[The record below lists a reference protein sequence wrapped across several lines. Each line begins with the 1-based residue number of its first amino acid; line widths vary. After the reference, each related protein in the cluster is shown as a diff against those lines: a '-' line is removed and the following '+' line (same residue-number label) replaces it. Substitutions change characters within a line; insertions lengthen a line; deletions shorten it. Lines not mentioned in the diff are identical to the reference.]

1 MKEIQFFCV
10 LKSSLM
16 FCFNIPLPLYWEDC
30 FNMFS
35 QIKISCSWAYPLML
49 RTHFPLHVSNLVSNN
64 SLLTFRVRAADPV
77 ADLGLGFQWDVSQQQ
92 WPCYAFYFFHEIY
105 HLSSF
110 SSILS
115 PFRDMKPQS
124 GRKSGRDVKFSLQ
137 FFFFFFF
144 NVLWLHSLW
153 QAGLTFNKQLLSTL
167 FVKNN
172 GHLRKVLDHEL

>member
-64 SLLTFRVRAADPV
+64 SLLTESELQILWLTWGWGFNEMFHSNSDLAMLFIFFMRSTTCPHFPPYCPHLGTWSPSLGERVA
-77 ADLGLGFQWDVSQQQ
+77 GMWNF
-92 WPCYAFYFFHEIY
+92 PC
-105 HLSSF
+105 S
-110 SSILS
+110 
-115 PFRDMKPQS
+115 
-124 GRKSGRDVKFSLQ
+124 
-137 FFFFFFF
+137 FFFFLMCYGFIPFGKL
-144 NVLWLHSLW
+144 V
-153 QAGLTFNKQLLSTL
+153 
-167 FVKNN
+167 
-172 GHLRKVLDHEL
+172 

>member
-1 MKEIQFFCV
+1 MKAIQFFCV

-64 SLLTFRVRAADPV
+64 SLLTVRVRAADPV
-77 ADLGLGFQWDVSQQQ
+77 ADLGLGFQWDCFTATVTLL
-92 WPCYAFYFFHEIY
+92 CFFFFFHEIY

-124 GRKSGRDVKFSLQ
+124 GRKSGRDVEFSLQ
-137 FFFFFFF
+137 FFFFFFKCAMASFPLASWF
-144 NVLWLHSLW
+144 NI
-153 QAGLTFNKQLLSTL
+153 
-167 FVKNN
+167 
-172 GHLRKVLDHEL
+172 

>member
-16 FCFNIPLPLYWEDC
+16 FWFNIPLPLYREDC

-49 RTHFPLHVSNLVSNN
+49 RTHFPLHVSDLVSNN
-64 SLLTFRVRAADPV
+64 SLLTVRVRAADPV
-77 ADLGLGFQWDVSQQQ
+77 ADLGLGFQWDCFTATVTLI
-92 WPCYAFYFFHEIY
+92 CFLFFHEIW
-105 HLSSF
+105 LSSF

-137 FFFFFFF
+137 VFFLFFFF
-144 NVLWLHSLW
+144 NVPRLHSLW
-153 QAGLTFNKQLLSTL
+153 PAGLTFNKQLLSTCYL
-167 FVKNN
+167 
-172 GHLRKVLDHEL
+172 